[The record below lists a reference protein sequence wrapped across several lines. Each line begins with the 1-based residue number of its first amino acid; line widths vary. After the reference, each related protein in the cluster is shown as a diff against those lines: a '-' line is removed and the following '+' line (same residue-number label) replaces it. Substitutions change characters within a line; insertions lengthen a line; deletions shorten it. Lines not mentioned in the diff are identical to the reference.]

1 MTRLGIVLSGRGS
14 NFLAIAAQ
22 IEQGNLPA
30 EIAVVISNRP
40 DAEGLAAARKR
51 GLPALSL
58 PSKGLDREEYDRRL
72 EAALREHQ
80 VDWVILA
87 GYMRILSAGFI
98 RAFPQRI
105 LNIHPSLLPAFPGL
119 DAQHQAFAYGV
130 KIAGCTVHFVDEQLD
145 HGPIVLQAAVAV
157 EDGDTAQTL
166 AARILQQEHRIY
178 SEALRRLFTRPWR
191 IVDRRVE
198 LGE

>member
-157 EDGDTAQTL
+157 EDGDTAETL

>member
-14 NFLAIAAQ
+14 NFLAIADQ
-22 IEQGNLPA
+22 IEQGRVPA
-30 EIAVVISNRP
+30 EIAVVISNLP
-40 DAEGLAAARKR
+40 GAAGLAAARER
-51 GLPALSL
+51 GLTALSL
-58 PSKGLDREEYDRRL
+58 PSRGMDREEYDRRL
-72 EAALREHQ
+72 EAALREHE

-87 GYMRILSAGFI
+87 GYLRILSAGFI

-130 KIAGCTVHFVDEQLD
+130 KVAGCTVHFVDEELD

-157 EDGDTAQTL
+157 EDGDSAETL
-166 AARILQQEHRIY
+166 AGRILTEEHRIY

-191 IVDRRVE
+191 IEERRVV
-198 LGE
+198 LGQ

>member
-51 GLPALSL
+51 GLQALSL

-157 EDGDTAQTL
+157 EDGDTAETL

-178 SEALRRLFTRPWR
+178 SEALRRLFTRPWQ